1 MNILDIS
8 GGGWGDVSH
17 GGRVVPASWC
27 PRSWQKATKSASE
40 EEKTNCEEDN
50 TGLSER
56 ERERETL
63 EVREQ
68 YKRESVWKYNLAEWK
83 TEIEFYR
90 HLYLVTIFYNFS
102 LSSLFSFDYNIILCT
117 YFPFCEH
124 WKGRNAET
132 CLMYI
137 CNHYSVIM
145 LFWYLIVGDSSK
157 ILYECGLNLER

>member
-8 GGGWGDVSH
+8 GDRWGDVSH
-17 GGRVVPASWC
+17 GGHVVPASWC

-40 EEKTNCEEDN
+40 EEKTNCEKDN

-56 ERERETL
+56 GRERETL

-90 HLYLVTIFYNFS
+90 HLYLVTIFITF
-102 LSSLFSFDYNIILCT
+102 
-117 YFPFCEH
+117 H
-124 WKGRNAET
+124 
-132 CLMYI
+132 
-137 CNHYSVIM
+137 
-145 LFWYLIVGDSSK
+145 
-157 ILYECGLNLER
+157 